1 MKLTSQNNKESLE
14 SMIEKYN
21 REMMQLYAQ
30 QLKKTASAPAE
41 PVLAASAVQA
51 AVTDAPPAPIK
62 EQEKNPEPAP
72 EPERTP
78 VPEPAPEPEPQE
90 ENERPETDTGYIQV
104 RTFTAREA
112 IPIAGALVTIT
123 QENEKGT
130 KLQWAVVTDQDGL
143 TPKLKVPAVSSQLS
157 LQPGTEQPYSPY
169 TIQVD
174 MPGFYRVK
182 FMDVPIYGGITAIQP
197 VKMIPLPEGTVGM
210 PEMVFPET
218 GPEEL

>member
-30 QLKKTASAPAE
+30 QLKKTTSVPAE
-41 PVLAASAVQA
+41 PVLAAPA
-51 AVTDAPPAPIK
+51 DAPPAPIK
-62 EQEKNPEPAP
+62 EQEKNPESAP
-72 EPERTP
+72 EPEHTP

-157 LQPGTEQPYSPY
+157 LQPGVEQPYSQY

-197 VKMIPLPEGTVGM
+197 VKLIPLPEGTVGM

>member
-14 SMIEKYN
+14 RMIEKYN

-30 QLKKTASAPAE
+30 QLKKTTSVPVE
-41 PVLAASAVQA
+41 PVLAAPAAQA
-51 AVTDAPPAPIK
+51 AVTDVPSAPIK

-72 EPERTP
+72 EPEYTP

-157 LQPGTEQPYSPY
+157 LQPGTEQPYSQY

-197 VKMIPLPEGTVGM
+197 VKLIPLPEGTVGM

>member
-21 REMMQLYAQ
+21 REMVQLYAQ
-30 QLKKTASAPAE
+30 QLKKTTSVPAE
-41 PVLAASAVQA
+41 PVLAAPA
-51 AVTDAPPAPIK
+51 DAPPAPIK
-62 EQEKNPEPAP
+62 EQEKNPESAP
-72 EPERTP
+72 EPEHTP

-157 LQPGTEQPYSPY
+157 LQPGVEQPYSQY

-197 VKMIPLPEGTVGM
+197 VKLIPLPEGTVGM